1 MRGTYGDTIQALEA
15 RRDILSTVAE
25 GQRPP
30 GGKPLERLLLLL
42 ASKGYAELATA
53 AVESAVTE
61 KATKQYLAR
70 IKGYPAGSE
79 KPAGGKGKKS
89 SEKSASAESIA
100 NEYLAAA
107 GPPTG
112 PPGGPGPQWRNLGPY
127 TIPNGQT
134 YGSSRISVSGRVAA
148 IAVDPGNHAH
158 VLCGAAN
165 GGVWESFNRGGS
177 WITRTD
183 YAATTAVGA
192 IAFDPSNPAT
202 VYCGTGEGNWWSWLG
217 TGILRSTDRGATWTS
232 LCTNPFVGQ
241 GFYDLKV
248 SPANRHHLPSGP
260 GTRPHFSEYA
270 GGALPQTRDARTW
283 SIPMSPSPPAQILAP
298 CSDGLWR
305 ATVGGSTWARV
316 AFPCPPG

>member
-89 SEKSASAESIA
+89 TEKSASAESIA

-134 YGSSRISVSGRVAA
+134 YGSSRINVSGRVAA
-148 IAVDPGNHAH
+148 IAVDPGNPAH

-165 GGVWESFNRGGS
+165 GGVWERFNRGGS
-177 WITRTD
+177 WVPRTD
-183 YAATTAVGA
+183 YGAA
-192 IAFDPSNPAT
+192 
-202 VYCGTGEGNWWSWLG
+202 E
-217 TGILRSTDRGATWTS
+217 
-232 LCTNPFVGQ
+232 
-241 GFYDLKV
+241 
-248 SPANRHHLPSGP
+248 
-260 GTRPHFSEYA
+260 
-270 GGALPQTRDARTW
+270 
-283 SIPMSPSPPAQILAP
+283 ILAA

-305 ATVGGSTWARV
+305 STDGGSTWAGV
-316 AFPCPPG
+316 ALPGSTGGFDRLAVSIAPSNPLVAYAWASQSGTPRLWRRAVGTWTAATVPIGLNTGQAWYDWYVAAPPDRDNQVYIGAIDAYRGDLSGSTWTPPALSRKTPYGQTIH